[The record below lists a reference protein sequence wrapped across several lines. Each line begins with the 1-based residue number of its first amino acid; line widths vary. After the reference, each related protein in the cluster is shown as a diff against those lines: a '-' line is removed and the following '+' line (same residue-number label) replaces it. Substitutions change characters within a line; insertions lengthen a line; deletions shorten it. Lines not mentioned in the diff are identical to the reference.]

1 MPKMVIGDYLLLPT
15 LLVERLL
22 DESTEETKKEKLVET
37 RMLVRQLPLK
47 FFGPSENSQ
56 RGFCM

>member
-1 MPKMVIGDYLLLPT
+1 MVIGDYLLLPT